1 MLLKIVWNDIT
12 KKLFSEDGNTMK
24 QDNIED
30 FKENLTIRQS
40 SQRGSA
46 GLNFLLKLR
55 QTLQF
60 ISTKSVTIEI
70 DTNLWYTTVNKTL
83 RIVAGTEDFNQQYET
98 SFIFDFVYNLE
109 YNVDKS
115 FWAEFTWLVMWQY
128 GKTKNSVYLKEENA
142 KWLQVN

>member
-1 MLLKIVWNDIT
+1 
-12 KKLFSEDGNTMK
+12 MK

-70 DTNLWYTTVNKTL
+70 DTNL
-83 RIVAGTEDFNQQYET
+83 
-98 SFIFDFVYNLE
+98 
-109 YNVDKS
+109 
-115 FWAEFTWLVMWQY
+115 
-128 GKTKNSVYLKEENA
+128 
-142 KWLQVN
+142 